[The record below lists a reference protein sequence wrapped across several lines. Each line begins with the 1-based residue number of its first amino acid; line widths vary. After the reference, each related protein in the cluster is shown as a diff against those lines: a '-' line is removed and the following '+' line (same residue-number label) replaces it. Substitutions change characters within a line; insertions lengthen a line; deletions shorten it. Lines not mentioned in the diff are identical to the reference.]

1 MTYQV
6 NITISA
12 GATFN
17 QLFYL
22 TNPDKSPMDIT
33 GATFSANLA
42 KHTRSVNAVK
52 SSSSRM
58 VYQYVPFKTRV
69 VDGKNGVFEISMES
83 YLTAKLHEGKYVY
96 DAVMKDV
103 NGYRTDAVNGL
114 AFVDVAMGMNPS
126 ELLFDGG
133 GSSGGGD
140 IILDGGSS
148 INL

>member
-6 NITISA
+6 NITVSA
-12 GATFN
+12 GTTFN

-33 GATFSANLA
+33 GATFSANLS
-42 KHTRSVNAVK
+42 KHSNSVNAVR
-52 SSSSRM
+52 STSSRM

-69 VDGKNGVFEISMES
+69 VDGKGGVFEITMDSFIS
-83 YLTAKLHEGKYVY
+83 AKLQEGKYVY
-96 DAVMKDV
+96 DVVMKDV
-103 NGYRTDAVNGL
+103 NGYRTDAVTGL
-114 AFVDVAMGMNPS
+114 AFVSVAMGVNTS

-133 GSSGGGD
+133 GSSDGGD

>member
-1 MTYQV
+1 MAYQV

-12 GATFN
+12 GTTFN

-42 KHTRSVNAVK
+42 KHSKSVNAVQ
-52 SSSSRM
+52 STSDRM

-69 VDGKNGVFEISMES
+69 VDGKGGVFEISMES
-83 YLTAKLHEGKYVY
+83 YLSAKLQEGKFMY
-96 DAVMKDV
+96 DVVMKDV
-103 NGYRTDAVNGL
+103 NVYRNDAVNGL
-114 AFVDVAMGMNPS
+114 AFVSAAMGLNTS
-126 ELLFDGG
+126 EILFDGG
-133 GSSGGGD
+133 GSSDGGD